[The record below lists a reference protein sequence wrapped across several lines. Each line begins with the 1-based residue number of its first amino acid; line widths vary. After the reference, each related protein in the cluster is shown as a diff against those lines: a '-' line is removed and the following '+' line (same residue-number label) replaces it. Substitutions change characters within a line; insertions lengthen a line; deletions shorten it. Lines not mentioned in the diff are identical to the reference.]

1 LHRSLE
7 SYRLAPRLRGGQGA
21 HGPLPER
28 LTPIFRDREDLSSA
42 GELAPQIELALAESE
57 ALVVVCSPEA
67 ARSPFVESEVL
78 AFKRAGRGNRIYAFI
93 VAGEPHAGGAEECFP
108 NALRFEL
115 GANGALSTMPANP
128 LAADARDGKDGKQL
142 ARLKL
147 LAGLFGL
154 PLDTLRQR
162 ESQRRYKRMLLV
174 TAASMAGMVL
184 AGFLALQ
191 AIVARH
197 AAERRQKQ
205 AESLVEFMLVDLND
219 KLLDL
224 SRLDLLSAVNDKAME
239 YFESLPNA
247 DVTDETLAQRANALM
262 RIGGIRFD
270 QGQFPQAMQSFRM
283 AANLSGPL
291 AAHEPRDIKR
301 QLAHAEILTNI
312 GTTHWNQGD
321 PDGAQRAFDAAHAVL
336 ARARGVAPVNADVLY
351 QLATVD
357 NNNGHVL
364 ESRGQIDA
372 ATANYRRMLDA
383 TQRLVALQPGMTDW
397 QNQLGLAHNN
407 LAKMSLLGGDL
418 RGAIDGYRADVDIEA
433 KAAARDPGNNA
444 QRERLLVARAALG
457 RTLAHAGDLEAAA
470 ALLRHALQDAREL
483 LAIEPKNS
491 GFQEDAGLYS
501 LQLARVQR
509 LRGDTDDAAALAAQA
524 RSVFENLVAADPTQP
539 AWQRGEAETMTE
551 IAVQAITAG
560 DPGGKAVSLLRDA
573 LAILDPQLA
582 DNPQDRATLLATVDA
597 RLRLAS
603 LAPDS
608 GREALVRTALAA
620 IAAQGSARADP
631 RLRAL
636 QVESLLLLQ
645 RGPEARTLGET
656 LVASGYRDAGFMAL
670 LHANDIASKR

>member
-1 LHRSLE
+1 MHRSLE
-7 SYRLAPRLRGGQGA
+7 SYRLPPRLRGGQGA

-67 ARSPFVESEVL
+67 ARSAFVESEVL
-78 AFKRAGRGNRIYAFI
+78 AFKRSGRGDRIYAFI
-93 VAGEPHAGGAEECFP
+93 VAGEPNSGGAEECFP
-108 NALRFEL
+108 NALRFEP
-115 GANGALSTMPANP
+115 GADGKLSRIPANP

-162 ESQRRYKRMLLV
+162 ESQRRHKRMLLV
-174 TAASMAGMVL
+174 TAASVAGMLL

-205 AESLVEFMLVDLND
+205 AEGLVEFMLVDLND

-224 SRLDLLSAVNDKAME
+224 SRLDLLSAVNDKAMD
-239 YFESLPNA
+239 YFESLPSA

-270 QGQFPQAMQSFRM
+270 QGQFPQAMESFRT
-283 AANLSGPL
+283 AASLSGAL
-291 AAHEPRDIKR
+291 AVRAPRDIKR

-321 PDGAQRAFDAAHAVL
+321 PDGAQRAFDSAHDVL
-336 ARARGVAPVNADVLY
+336 ARARDVAPDNAELLF
-351 QLATVD
+351 QLSTVD

-364 ESRGQIDA
+364 QSRGRIA
-372 ATANYRRMLDA
+372 EATVNYRRMLDA
-383 TQRLVALQPGMTDW
+383 VQRLVAIEPGNTDW

-407 LAKMSLLGGDL
+407 LANMALFGGDL
-418 RGAIDGYRADVDIEA
+418 RGAIDGYRADAGIEA
-433 KAAARDPGNNA
+433 KAAARDPRNNA
-444 QRERLLVARAALG
+444 LRERLLITRATLG
-457 RTLAHAGDLEAAA
+457 RTLAQAGKTDEAQI
-470 ALLRHALQDAREL
+470 LLRQALDDAHQLYSME
-483 LAIEPKNS
+483 S
-491 GFQEDAGLYS
+491 GSTSFEEDVALYS

-509 LRGDTDDAAALAAQA
+509 SRGDAADAARLAGESLAMFD
-524 RSVFENLVAADPTQP
+524 RLVAIDPAQP
-539 AWQRGEAETMTE
+539 AWQRERAETLVEVATQAIAGGE
-551 IAVQAITAG
+551 RGEKATALLRKAIAV
-560 DPGGKAVSLLRDA
+560 LE
-573 LAILDPQLA
+573 PQLA

-603 LAPDS
+603 LAS
-608 GREALVRTALAA
+608 GSEREALARTALAA
-620 IAAQGSARADP
+620 IEAQASARADP

-670 LHANDIASKR
+670 LRTHDIASKR